1 MKMNE
6 SSEQQLPVSF
16 DEWEFRAR
24 EVLAKGPFDYI
35 AGGAGAEDTIRRNRE
50 AFRSWRLQPLML
62 RNVSKRDTRVTLF
75 GQTYPAPI
83 LLAPLSIQ
91 GIAHPQGELA
101 SARAAAAL
109 GVPFTISTVSSR
121 SLEEVAAVMGK
132 APRWFQLF
140 WPNDPDVTASLL
152 RRAETAGYSAV
163 VVTLDLPVYGW
174 RERDIRNAYNPF
186 LAGEGIANFVTD
198 PVFRSKLKKPPEE
211 DWKAAISLFGSMFF
225 HPSLTW
231 GDLPFLRR
239 HTKLP
244 ILLKGILHPRDA
256 ELALQ
261 NGVDGII
268 VSNHG
273 GRQVDGEV
281 AAVDVLPDIIDIV
294 RGRIP
299 VLMDSGVRGGA
310 DVIKAIALGASA
322 ILIGRPYIYGLAVAG
337 EAGVRRVIE
346 NLLTD
351 LNLTMAN
358 CGIRSL
364 GELNRSFLY
373 RR

>member
-1 MKMNE
+1 MNE
-6 SSEQQLPVSF
+6 TKEQPLPVSF
-16 DEWEFRAR
+16 EEWESRAR
-24 EVLAKGPFDYI
+24 GVLAKGPFDYI
-35 AGGAGAEDTIRRNRE
+35 AGGAGAEETIRRNRE
-50 AFRSWRLQPLML
+50 AFRSWRIQPFML
-62 RNVSKRDTRVTLF
+62 RDVSTRDARVTLF
-75 GQTYPAPI
+75 GQTFPAPI

-121 SLEEVAAVMGK
+121 PLEEVAAAMGR
-132 APRWFQLF
+132 APRWFQFF
-140 WPNDPDVTASLL
+140 WPNAPDVAASLL
-152 RRAETAGYSAV
+152 RRAEAAGYSAV

-174 RERDIRNAYNPF
+174 RERDVRNAYNPF
-186 LAGEGIANFVTD
+186 LKGEGIANFVTD

-211 DWKAAISLFGSMFF
+211 DWNAAIALFGSMFF
-225 HPSLTW
+225 HPGLTW
-231 GDLPFLRR
+231 RDLPFLRR
-239 HTKLP
+239 HTRLP
-244 ILLKGILHPRDA
+244 FLLKGILQPRDA
-256 ELALQ
+256 ELAVQ
-261 NGVDGII
+261 HGADGII

-281 AAVDVLPDIIDIV
+281 AALDVLPDIIDIV

-310 DVIKAIALGASA
+310 DVIKAIALGATA
-322 ILIGRPYIYGLAVAG
+322 VLIGRPYIYGLAVAG
-337 EAGVRRVIE
+337 EEGVRRVIE

-351 LNLTMAN
+351 LHLTMAN

-364 GELNRSFLY
+364 AELNRSLLT